1 MRRRPSG
8 QTVRMTSRRTAVR
21 LAAALAVVP
30 LALAGCS
37 GSVDEDGVDLDVD
50 TPQVEAPDV
59 EVPDVEVPDVEVP
72 DVEVTTG

>member
-1 MRRRPSG
+1 
-8 QTVRMTSRRTAVR
+8 MTSRRTAVR

-37 GSVDEDGVDLDVD
+37 GSVDGDGA
-50 TPQVEAPDV
+50 QVEVDAPEVQAPDV
-59 EVPDVEVPDVEVP
+59 EVPEVEVPDVEVP